1 LSDQSQSL
9 SHQSN
14 DGHKPSKAAGAHS
27 LAEILSQPEVWK
39 ACLAKLHQS
48 KGLERVRDR
57 FGNSPGWLLIG
68 CGSSYYVALGA
79 AATISSLT
87 KRPAQAIPASEILLY
102 PELALA
108 AAKDWVPVLISR
120 SGRTSEVLKAAEL
133 LASRNLPTL
142 AITCTPNQPLETM
155 ATLAICLSP
164 ADEQSTVM
172 TRSFTSMLLTLQA
185 LAAMLAGDSK
195 FAGSLAD
202 MPAASQ
208 ATLVELPTRIRQF
221 AQAHTFA
228 DYVCLGQGPFYGL
241 ACEYAL
247 KLTEMS
253 LSYAQSF
260 HTLEFRHGPKSIVN
274 SKTLLVFLLSEHGY
288 EAEYELLTEMKSL
301 GAPILAVANQADVR
315 VRAAA
320 NLVVEL
326 SLDVPE
332 LARLAPALWAGQL
345 LGLYT
350 GLDKGL
356 DPDAPRNLSRVVTL
370 ERNAPSLTA

>member
-1 LSDQSQSL
+1 LSDQTHSL

-14 DGHKPSKAAGAHS
+14 DGHKPAKAAGAHS
-27 LAEILSQPEVWK
+27 LAEILSQPDVWK
-39 ACLAKLHQS
+39 ACLAKLQQS
-48 KGLERVRDR
+48 KELERVRDH
-57 FGNSPGWLLIG
+57 FGKSAGWILIG

-79 AATISSLT
+79 AATMSSLT
-87 KRPAQAIPASEILLY
+87 QRPAQAIPASEILLY
-102 PELALA
+102 PELVLA
-108 AAKDWVPVLISR
+108 VAKDWVPVLISR
-120 SGRTSEVLKAAEL
+120 SGRTSEVLQAAQS
-133 LASRNLPTL
+133 LASRNIPTL
-142 AITCTPNQPLETM
+142 AITCTPNQPLEKM
-155 ATLAICLSP
+155 ATLTLCLSP

-195 FAGSLAD
+195 FAASLAD

-208 ATLVELPTRIRQF
+208 AALVELPTRIRQF

-260 HTLEFRHGPKSIVN
+260 HTLEFRHGPKSIV
-274 SKTLLVFLLSEHGY
+274 SPKTLLVFLLSERGY
-288 EAEYELLTEMKSL
+288 EAECELLSEMKSL
-301 GAPILAVANQADVR
+301 GAPILAVANQADGR

-326 SLDVPE
+326 ALDVPE
-332 LARLAPALWAGQL
+332 LARLAPALWVGQL

-356 DPDAPRNLSRVVTL
+356 DPDSPRNLSRVVTL
-370 ERNAPSLTA
+370 EQKAPSLTA